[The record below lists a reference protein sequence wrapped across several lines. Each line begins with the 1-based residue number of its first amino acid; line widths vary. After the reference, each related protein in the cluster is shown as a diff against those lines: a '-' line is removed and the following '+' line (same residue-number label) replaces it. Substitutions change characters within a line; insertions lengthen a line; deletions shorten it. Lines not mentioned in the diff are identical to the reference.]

1 MAYKYSKGAQVIGDL
16 KAADDAER
24 NTLIDFGEDQIDFQ
38 TSGSVRL
45 QITNDGVYIPDTSA
59 AASLRVSGGI
69 ECTPGNQ
76 EGLRFLKS
84 ATELNFIS
92 FQEGTEGGSYNARMS
107 YNSEEYLFIAPGRAA
122 DFFINSGKSSGDFTY
137 PFSIMDDG
145 TAKFTKG
152 LTDASERAIDLA
164 PDVAFYVSGTADG
177 NNNALFVGNVVM
189 SSSLNVEGT
198 LSFEDVIMTELS
210 IPGVDLQ
217 TDTNAYR
224 FTSPYNLELLSLG
237 LSLDTAASSGNTT
250 INVTNPDDGTLIT
263 ATISATND
271 FVTQN
276 TVTSGS
282 RSQGDSIT
290 FEITAAGTGAQ
301 GLRANL
307 YFRRSI

>member
-1 MAYKYSKGAQVIGDL
+1 MSYKYSKGSQVIGDL

-45 QITNDGVYIPDTSA
+45 QIG
-59 AASLRVSGGI
+59 
-69 ECTPGNQ
+69 
-76 EGLRFLKS
+76 
-84 ATELNFIS
+84 
-92 FQEGTEGGSYNARMS
+92 
-107 YNSEEYLFIAPGRAA
+107 
-122 DFFINSGKSSGDFTY
+122 NSG
-137 PFSIMDDG
+137 
-145 TAKFTKG
+145 
-152 LTDASERAIDLA
+152 
-164 PDVAFYVSGTADG
+164 VSVLNG
-177 NNNALFVGNVVM
+177 N
-189 SSSLNVEGT
+189 
-198 LSFEDVIMTELS
+198 LSFEDVIMAELS
-210 IPGVDLQ
+210 IPGLDVQ
-217 TDTNAYR
+217 TDSNAYR

-237 LSLDTAASSGNTT
+237 LTLDTAASSGNTT

-282 RSQGDSIT
+282 RSQGDNIT

-307 YFRRSI
+307 YLRRTI